1 MTYRTYGFPKFAL
14 TARNN
19 NASPFGFL
27 EFTMQDLVRQEVFKA
42 CQTVIVKIGTNV
54 LTTDNDRLDLVRI
67 QCISDQIFRIQQTG
81 RKVVLVSSGAVGAGI
96 GILGLNRRPDSLPAL
111 QATAAIGQPQLMR
124 TWNDALM
131 KNGLKTAQLLLT
143 GNDFRNRQRYLN
155 VRNTLRTLFDFGVV
169 PIVNENDTVSIKE
182 IAVGDNDQ
190 LASML
195 ATLLP
200 DPLLV
205 ILSGIAGLYNG
216 PPSNPA
222 SVVIPLIEKP
232 DDSLLKL
239 AAAEQST
246 RGRGGMAS
254 KLRAILAATG
264 MGETVILASG
274 RSDSVLDDIREGK
287 TTGTLFLAKGEA
299 VVSWKRWIGF
309 GAPPAGVLVI
319 DDGATKA
326 VRESGRSLLAVGIT
340 EVQGEF
346 EPGALVGLR
355 SKEGTEIARGL
366 ANYSSDE
373 IRRIQGRR
381 SDQIAAA
388 LGHVP
393 FGEVIHRDNLALIGK

>member
-1 MTYRTYGFPKFAL
+1 
-14 TARNN
+14 
-19 NASPFGFL
+19 
-27 EFTMQDLVRQEVFKA
+27 MQALVRQEIFQTCK
-42 CQTVIVKIGTNV
+42 TVIVKIGTNV
-54 LTTDNDRLDLVRI
+54 LTTDNDRLDLPRI
-67 QCISDQIFRIQQTG
+67 QCIADQIHRIQETG
-81 RKVVLVSSGAVGAGI
+81 RRVVLVSSGAVGAGI
-96 GILGLNRRPDSLPAL
+96 GILGLNRRPDSLPEL
-111 QATAAIGQPQLMR
+111 QAAAAIGQPSLMR
-124 TWNDALM
+124 TWDDALSRS
-131 KNGLKTAQLLLT
+131 GHRTAQLLLT

-155 VRNTLRTLFDFGVV
+155 VRNTIRTLFDFNVV

-200 DPLLV
+200 EPLLV
-205 ILSGIAGLYNG
+205 ILSGIAGLYDG

-222 SVVIPLIEKP
+222 SQVVPLVEKP
-232 DDSLLKL
+232 DESLLKL
-239 AAAEQST
+239 VAAEQST
-246 RGRGGMAS
+246 RGRGGMGS
-254 KLRAILAATG
+254 KLKAIIAATG

-274 RSDSVLDDIREGK
+274 RCDTVLDDIRNGVS
-287 TTGTLFLAKGEA
+287 TGTLFLAKGESVPA
-299 VVSWKRWIGF
+299 WKRWIGF
-309 GAPPAGVLVI
+309 GAPPAGVLVL

-346 EPGALVGLR
+346 EAGSLVGLK
-355 SKEGTEIARGL
+355 SKDGTDIARGL

-381 SDQIAAA
+381 SDQIAIA

-393 FGEVIHRDNLALIGK
+393 FGEVVHRDNLALIT

>member
-1 MTYRTYGFPKFAL
+1 
-14 TARNN
+14 
-19 NASPFGFL
+19 
-27 EFTMQDLVRQEVFKA
+27 MQDLVRQEVFKA

-54 LTTDNDRLDLVRI
+54 LTKEDDRLDLDRI

-96 GILGLNRRPDSLPAL
+96 GILGLKRRPDSLPAL
-111 QATAAIGQPQLMR
+111 QAAAAIGQPQLMR
-124 TWNDALM
+124 TWNDALLR
-131 KNGLKTAQLLLT
+131 NELKTAQLLLT

-155 VRNTLRTLFDFGVV
+155 VRNTLRTLFDYGVV

-232 DDSLLKL
+232 DESLLKL

-274 RSDSVLDDIREGK
+274 RSDSVLDDIREGR

-299 VVSWKRWIGF
+299 VASWKRWIGF
-309 GAPPAGVLVI
+309 GAPPAGLLVI
-319 DDGATKA
+319 DAGATKA
-326 VRESGRSLLAVGIT
+326 VRESGRSLLAVGIAD
-340 EVQGEF
+340 VQGEF
-346 EPGALVGLR
+346 EAGALVGLK
-355 SKEGTEIARGL
+355 SQDGTEIARGL

-393 FGEVIHRDNLALIGK
+393 FGEVIHRDNLALTGN

>member
-1 MTYRTYGFPKFAL
+1 
-14 TARNN
+14 
-19 NASPFGFL
+19 
-27 EFTMQDLVRQEVFKA
+27 MQDLVRQEVFKA

-54 LTTDNDRLDLVRI
+54 LTTDNDRLDLDRI

-346 EPGALVGLR
+346 EPGALVGLK
-355 SKEGTEIARGL
+355 STEGTEIARGL

-393 FGEVIHRDNLALIGK
+393 FGEVIHRDNLALISK

>member
-1 MTYRTYGFPKFAL
+1 
-14 TARNN
+14 
-19 NASPFGFL
+19 
-27 EFTMQDLVRQEVFKA
+27 MQDLVRLEVFKA

-54 LTTDNDRLDLVRI
+54 LTTDNDRLDLDRI
-67 QCISDQIFRIQQTG
+67 QCISDQIFRIQETG

-124 TWNDALM
+124 TWNDALL

-216 PPSNPA
+216 PPSDPA
-222 SVVIPLIEKP
+222 SVVISLIEKP

-274 RSDSVLDDIREGK
+274 RSDTVLDDIREGK

-299 VVSWKRWIGF
+299 VASWKRWIGF

-326 VRESGRSLLAVGIT
+326 VRESGRSLLAVGVT

-346 EPGALVGLR
+346 ESGALVGLK
-355 SKEGTEIARGL
+355 SQDGTEIARGL

-393 FGEVIHRDNLALIGK
+393 FGEVIHRDNLALIGN

>member
-1 MTYRTYGFPKFAL
+1 
-14 TARNN
+14 
-19 NASPFGFL
+19 
-27 EFTMQDLVRQEVFKA
+27 MQDLVRQEVFKA

-54 LTTDNDRLDLVRI
+54 LTKEDDRLDLERI

-96 GILGLNRRPDSLPAL
+96 GILGLKRRPDSLPAL
-111 QATAAIGQPQLMR
+111 QAAAAIGQPQLMR
-124 TWNDALM
+124 TWNDALL
-131 KNGLKTAQLLLT
+131 KNELKTAQLLLT

-155 VRNTLRTLFDFGVV
+155 VRNTLRTLFDYGVV

-232 DDSLLKL
+232 DESLLKL

-246 RGRGGMAS
+246 RGRGGMGS

-274 RSDSVLDDIREGK
+274 RSDSVLDDIREGR

-299 VVSWKRWIGF
+299 VASWKRWIGF
-309 GAPPAGVLVI
+309 GAPPAGLLVI
-319 DDGATKA
+319 DEGATKA
-326 VRESGRSLLAVGIT
+326 VRESGRSLLAVGIAD
-340 EVQGEF
+340 VQGEF
-346 EPGALVGLR
+346 EAGALVGLK
-355 SKEGTEIARGL
+355 SKDGTEIARGL
-366 ANYSSDE
+366 VNYSSDE

>member
-1 MTYRTYGFPKFAL
+1 
-14 TARNN
+14 
-19 NASPFGFL
+19 
-27 EFTMQDLVRQEVFKA
+27 MQDLVRQEVFRA

-54 LTTDNDRLDLVRI
+54 LTKEDDRLDLERI

-96 GILGLNRRPDSLPAL
+96 GILGLKRRPDSLPAL
-111 QATAAIGQPQLMR
+111 QAAAAIGQPQLMR
-124 TWNDALM
+124 TWNDALL
-131 KNGLKTAQLLLT
+131 KNELKTAQLLLT

-155 VRNTLRTLFDFGVV
+155 VRNTLRTLFDYGVV

-232 DDSLLKL
+232 DESLLKL

-274 RSDSVLDDIREGK
+274 RSDSVLDDIREGR

-299 VVSWKRWIGF
+299 IVSWKRWIGF
-309 GAPPAGVLVI
+309 GAPPAGLLVI
-319 DDGATKA
+319 DEGATKA
-326 VRESGRSLLAVGIT
+326 VRESGRSLLAVGIAD
-340 EVQGEF
+340 VQGEF
-346 EPGALVGLR
+346 EAGALVGLK
-355 SKEGTEIARGL
+355 SKDGTEIARGL

>member
-1 MTYRTYGFPKFAL
+1 
-14 TARNN
+14 
-19 NASPFGFL
+19 
-27 EFTMQDLVRQEVFKA
+27 MQDPVRQEVFKA

-54 LTTDNDRLDLVRI
+54 LTSENDRLDLERI

-124 TWNDALM
+124 TWNDALL

-216 PPSNPA
+216 PPSDPA
-222 SVVIPLIEKP
+222 SVVLSLIEKP
-232 DDSLLKL
+232 DESLLKL

-274 RSDSVLDDIREGK
+274 RSDSVLDDIREGR
-287 TTGTLFLAKGEA
+287 TTGTLFMARGEA
-299 VVSWKRWIGF
+299 IVSWKRWIGF
-309 GAPPAGVLVI
+309 GAPPAGVLVM

-346 EPGALVGLR
+346 ESGALVGLK
-355 SKEGTEIARGL
+355 SKDGTEIARGL